1 MCRSDPY
8 SDAETLPASLQ
19 LLACDI
25 ACQFL
30 KMCSLE
36 GAESCMQDVDV
47 IFWATEKDVVEVELN
62 DANLNHDVGGTV
74 VQIWSSNKK
83 PTTTCQLQTKTLA

>member
-1 MCRSDPY
+1 
-8 SDAETLPASLQ
+8 
-19 LLACDI
+19 
-25 ACQFL
+25 
-30 KMCSLE
+30 
-36 GAESCMQDVDV
+36 MQDVDV